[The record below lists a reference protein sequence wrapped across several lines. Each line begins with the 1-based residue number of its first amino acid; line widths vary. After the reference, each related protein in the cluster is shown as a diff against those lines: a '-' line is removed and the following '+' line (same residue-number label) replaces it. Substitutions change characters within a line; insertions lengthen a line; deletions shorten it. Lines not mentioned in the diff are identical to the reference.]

1 MSLTKGSY
9 RALVLEVCDG
19 QRDSH
24 GCVAVETDV
33 QAVLQGVH
41 RVPGQP
47 LRQHVVQTVN
57 HTALDRQQRVGTYSK
72 WEKIHLQ

>member
-1 MSLTKGSY
+1 M
-9 RALVLEVCDG
+9 LEVCDG

-57 HTALDRQQRVGTYSK
+57 HTALERTDNRGVTEFKHIQSGKKQEG
-72 WEKIHLQ
+72 